1 MKINIEKLSKQVA
14 YAFKRKN
21 PHLDLDDLIG
31 ESSLAMIEALQTF
44 EADRGRTLESWC
56 VFLAHRTLNKKFY
69 QEPNFLEY
77 IDDLSISYAMDPER
91 VCLAR
96 EAITSVSQA
105 AKEAVKLVFIDQ
117 IFEKQEIK
125 KELRE
130 QGFAWNKIQT
140 AFCELRRLANTM
152 G

>member
-1 MKINIEKLSKQVA
+1 MMTDIVKLSKQVGW
-14 YAFKRKN
+14 AFKRKN
-21 PHLDLDDLIG
+21 PHLDMDDIIG
-31 ESSLAMIEALQTF
+31 EASLAMVEALQTF
-44 EADRGRTLESWC
+44 EVDRGRSVESWC
-56 VFLAHRTLNKKFY
+56 VFLAHRALNKKFY
-69 QEPNFLEY
+69 DEEIFMEY
-77 IDDLSISYAMDPER
+77 IDDLSLSYTTNPER
-91 VCLAR
+91 VFLAK
-96 EAITSVSQA
+96 EAITSVSKA

-140 AFCELRRLANTM
+140 AFGELRRLANAM